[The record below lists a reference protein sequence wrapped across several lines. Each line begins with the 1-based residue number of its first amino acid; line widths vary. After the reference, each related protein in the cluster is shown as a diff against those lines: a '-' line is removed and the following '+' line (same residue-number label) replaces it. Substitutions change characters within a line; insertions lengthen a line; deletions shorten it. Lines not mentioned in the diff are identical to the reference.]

1 MRSASAAPPVA
12 PLIPGL
18 FVVIWATGF
27 VTARFV
33 APYAE
38 PLAFVAMRVVAT
50 AAVLAVIGH
59 VRRSR
64 WPSRRGWRD
73 ALVAGVLMQGLYIAG
88 VFWAVHRGLPAG
100 IAALVGSLQP
110 LLTAA
115 IAGPL
120 LGEPVGTRR
129 WAGILAGFLG
139 AAMVLAPKLGG
150 VDASGIPPVA
160 LAVCLAAMASMTL
173 GTLWQ
178 KRTGGGVDLLA
189 NATIQF
195 TGASLLTVPLAAAF
209 GDWRFDPG
217 WPLTL
222 GFLWSVFGN
231 SVAGILLLLA
241 LIRRGAVAGVASLL
255 FLVPPVSALMAYVQF
270 GEALGPVQIA
280 GMAVAAAG
288 VALASR
294 G

>member
-1 MRSASAAPPVA
+1 MPRTSAGLQAA
-12 PLIPGL
+12 LIPSL

-27 VTARFV
+27 VTARLV
-33 APYAE
+33 APHAE
-38 PLAFVAMRVVAT
+38 PLAFVAVRVVVT
-50 AAVLAVIGH
+50 ALVLAVTSRAIF
-59 VRRSR
+59 VR
-64 WPSRRGWRD
+64 WPPPPAWRD
-73 ALVAGVLMQGLYIAG
+73 ALIAGVLMQGLYIAG

-115 IAGPL
+115 IAGPM
-120 LGEPVGTRR
+120 LGEQVPVRR
-129 WAGILAGFLG
+129 WAGIGAGFFG
-139 AAMVLAPKLGG
+139 AALVLAPKLGV
-150 VDASGIPPVA
+150 VDASGIPPAA
-160 LAVCLAAMASMTL
+160 LGVCLAAMVAMTL

-178 KRTGGGVDLLA
+178 KRTGGGADLIT

-195 TGASLLTVPLAAAF
+195 TGASLLMVPLAALF
-209 GDWRFDPG
+209 GDWRFDFG
-217 WPLTL
+217 WPLAL
-222 GFLWSVFGN
+222 GFTWSVLGN
-231 SVAGILLLLA
+231 SVAGILLLMA

-255 FLVPPVSALMAYVQF
+255 FLVPPVSAVMAFVMF
-270 GEALGPVQIA
+270 DEALSPMQIA

>member
-1 MRSASAAPPVA
+1 MPRKSAGLPAT
-12 PLIPGL
+12 LIPSL

-27 VTARFV
+27 VTARLV
-33 APYAE
+33 APHAE
-38 PLAFVAMRVVAT
+38 PLAFVAVRVVVT
-50 AAVLAVIGH
+50 ALVLAAISAANGV
-59 VRRSR
+59 R
-64 WPSRRGWRD
+64 WPTLDGWRN
-73 ALVAGVLMQGLYIAG
+73 ALISGVLMQGFYVAG
-88 VFWAVHRGLPAG
+88 VFWSVHRGLPAG

-120 LGEPVGTRR
+120 LGERVAGRR
-129 WAGILAGFLG
+129 WAGIGAGFLG
-139 AAMVLAPKLGG
+139 AGLVLAPKLGA

-160 LAVCLAAMASMTL
+160 LAVCLAAMVAMTL

-178 KRTGGGVDLLA
+178 KRTAGGTDLLA

-195 TGASLLTVPLAAAF
+195 TGASLLMLPMAALF
-209 GDWRFDPG
+209 GDWHADLG
-217 WPLTL
+217 WSLGL
-222 GFLWSVFGN
+222 GFAWSVLGN
-231 SVAGILLLLA
+231 SVAGILLLMA

-255 FLVPPVSALMAYVQF
+255 FLVPPVSALMAYAMF
-270 GEALGPVQIA
+270 GEALSPIQIA

>member
-1 MRSASAAPPVA
+1 M
-12 PLIPGL
+12 
-18 FVVIWATGF
+18 IWATGF

-33 APYAE
+33 APHAE
-38 PLAFVAMRVVAT
+38 PLAFVAARVMVT
-50 AAVLAVIGH
+50 ALVLAAISLASGVP
-59 VRRSR
+59 R
-64 WPSRRGWRD
+64 PSRRDIWN
-73 ALVAGVLMQGLYIAG
+73 ALVAGVLMQGLYVAG
-88 VFWAVHRGLPAG
+88 VFWSVHRGLPAG

-120 LGEPVGTRR
+120 LGERIAGRR
-129 WAGILAGFLG
+129 WAGIGAGFLG
-139 AAMVLAPKLGG
+139 AGLVLAPKVGA

-160 LAVCLAAMASMTL
+160 LSVCLGAMVAMTL

-178 KRTGGGVDLLA
+178 KRTGGGTNLLA

-195 TGASLLTVPLAAAF
+195 AGASLLMAPLAALA
-209 GDWRFDPG
+209 GDWHADLG
-217 WPLTL
+217 WPLAL
-222 GFLWSVFGN
+222 GFAWSVLGN
-231 SVAGILLLLA
+231 SVAGILLLMA

-255 FLVPPVSALMAYVQF
+255 FLVPPVSALMAYALF
-270 GEALGPVQIA
+270 GEALSPIQIA

-294 G
+294 A

>member
-1 MRSASAAPPVA
+1 MPRTSAGLQAA
-12 PLIPGL
+12 LIPSL

-27 VTARFV
+27 VTARLV
-33 APYAE
+33 APHAE
-38 PLAFVAMRVVAT
+38 PLAFVAVRVVAT
-50 AAVLAVIGH
+50 TVVLFTIACVRH
-59 VRRSR
+59 VR
-64 WPSRRGWRD
+64 WPSGRAGRD
-73 ALVAGVLMQGLYIAG
+73 ALIAGVLMQGIYIAG

-115 IAGPL
+115 IAGPM
-120 LGEPVGTRR
+120 LGEHVAGRR
-129 WAGILAGFLG
+129 WAGIGTGFLG
-139 AAMVLAPKLGG
+139 AALVLMPKLGA
-150 VDASGIPPVA
+150 VDASGIPPMP
-160 LAVCLAAMASMTL
+160 LAVCIGAMVSMTF

-195 TGASLLTVPLAAAF
+195 AGASLLMVPLAAF
-209 GDWRFDPG
+209 LSDWRFDVG
-217 WPLTL
+217 WPLGL
-222 GFLWSVFGN
+222 GFVWSVLGN
-231 SVAGILLLLA
+231 SVAGILLLMA
-241 LIRRGAVAGVASLL
+241 LIRRGAVAGVASLF
-255 FLVPPVSALMAYVQF
+255 FLVPPVSAVMAFVMF
-270 GEALGPVQIA
+270 DEALSPMQIA

>member
-1 MRSASAAPPVA
+1 MPRSSEGLRAA
-12 PLIPGL
+12 LIPSL

-27 VTARFV
+27 VTARLV
-33 APYAE
+33 APRAE
-38 PLAFVAMRVVAT
+38 PLAFVALRVVAT
-50 AAVLAVIGH
+50 AVVLFAIARVRH
-59 VRRSR
+59 VR
-64 WPSRRGWRD
+64 WPSARAGRD
-73 ALVAGVLMQGLYIAG
+73 ALVGGVLMQGVYIAG

-115 IAGPL
+115 VAGPM
-120 LGEPVGTRR
+120 LGERVAGRR
-129 WAGILAGFLG
+129 WAGIGAGFLG
-139 AAMVLAPKLGG
+139 AALVLAPKLGA

-160 LAVCLAAMASMTL
+160 LAVCLAAVTAMTL

-195 TGASLLTVPLAAAF
+195 TGASLLMVPLAAF
-209 GDWRFDPG
+209 LSDWRFELG
-217 WPLTL
+217 WPLGL
-222 GFLWSVFGN
+222 GFAWSVFGN
-231 SVAGILLLLA
+231 SVAGILLLMA
-241 LIRRGAVAGVASLL
+241 LIRRGAVAGVASLF
-255 FLVPPVSALMAYVQF
+255 FLVPPVSAVMAYALF
-270 GEALGPVQIA
+270 GEALSPVQIA

-288 VALASR
+288 VAIASR

>member
-1 MRSASAAPPVA
+1 MPRTSAGLYAA
-12 PLIPGL
+12 LIPSL

-27 VTARFV
+27 VTARLV
-33 APYAE
+33 APHAE
-38 PLAFVAMRVVAT
+38 PLAFVALRVVAT
-50 AAVLAVIGH
+50 ALVLAAIARVRH
-59 VRRSR
+59 VR
-64 WPSRRGWRD
+64 WPSGRAWCD
-73 ALVAGVLMQGLYIAG
+73 ASIGGVLMQGVYIAG

-115 IAGPL
+115 IAGPM
-120 LGEPVGTRR
+120 LGEHVGGRR
-129 WAGILAGFLG
+129 WAGIGAGFFG
-139 AAMVLAPKLGG
+139 AALVLAPKLGA

-160 LAVCLAAMASMTL
+160 LGVCLGAMAAMTL

-195 TGASLLTVPLAAAF
+195 TGASLLMVPLAALF
-209 GDWRFDPG
+209 GEWRFDPG
-217 WPLTL
+217 WPLGL
-222 GFLWSVFGN
+222 GFAWSVFGN
-231 SVAGILLLLA
+231 SVAGILLLMV
-241 LIRRGAVAGVASLL
+241 LIRRGAVAGVASLF
-255 FLVPPVSALMAYVQF
+255 FLVPPVSAVMAYLLF
-270 GEALGPVQIA
+270 GEALSPVQIA
-280 GMAVAAAG
+280 GMAVAAGG